1 MTAGR
6 GLLSQPKAVWAVAF
20 AAVVSFMGLGL
31 VDPILPAIA
40 KNLHASPSQV
50 ELLFT
55 SYFAF
60 TGISMLVSS
69 VVASRIGAKR
79 TLLSGLVLII
89 VFSAAAGASNSV
101 GAIVGLR
108 AGWGLGN
115 ALFIATALS
124 VIVGSASGGVA
135 GAVMLYEAALGFGI
149 SLGPLLGG
157 ELGGVSWRGP
167 FFGVAFLMAIGFV
180 VIRVFQPR
188 TPPPPKSERIS
199 ILEPLRALRHRA
211 TRGSG
216 LTAVFYNFGFFTL
229 LAYTPFPLHL
239 SIHDLGYTFTGW
251 GLLLAI
257 FAVFVAPRLGRRFG
271 DVRALGGALI
281 AIVAVLLV
289 MGVLHASQTALII
302 CIVGSGAFL
311 GITNTLM
318 TQVVMESAPVPRPIA
333 SSAYSFVRFCGG
345 AIAPFVAGKL
355 AEHVSVQAPFY
366 LGAGMTAIGVVVLW
380 SYRRALV
387 PVDAPVAESE
397 APVAE
402 SPPAPAARATAAPAA
417 RATAAPAARATA
429 APAAGL
435 TGAGPMV
442 VAVGG
447 PTARQVSALAA
458 PMARARGAA
467 VHVLHVIETDS
478 LAGEDTADLED
489 PVDARAELEGCVAEL
504 RAAGVPVTGELLRS
518 YGTHVDVAVQILRR
532 AAELGAGAIVL
543 GPETRHSALTPGV
556 SAYVASHAPTHVVIV
571 NPRAG
576 ALGRPV
582 AGALDAADPIA
593 LWDGAHPVS

>member
-1 MTAGR
+1 MTDDRHTDGR
-6 GLLSQPKAVWAVAF
+6 FFSQPKAVWAVAF

-40 KNLHASPSQV
+40 KNLHASASQV

-60 TGISMLVSS
+60 TGISMLISS

-79 TLLSGLVLII
+79 TLLAGLVLII

-135 GAVMLYEAALGFGI
+135 GAVMIYEAALGFGI

-157 ELGGVSWRGP
+157 ELGAVSWRGP
-167 FFGVAFLMAIGFV
+167 FFGVAILMAIGFV
-180 VIRVFQPR
+180 VIRVFLER
-188 TPPPPKSERIS
+188 TPPAPKHARVS
-199 ILEPLRALRHRA
+199 IVEPLRALRHRA

-239 SIHDLGYTFTGW
+239 SIHQLGYTFTGW

-257 FAVFVAPRLGRRFG
+257 FAVFVAPRIGRRYG
-271 DVRALGGALI
+271 DVRALGAALA
-281 AIVAVLLV
+281 AIVAILLL
-289 MGVLHASQTALII
+289 MGALHASQTALII
-302 CIVGSGAFL
+302 CVVASGAFL

-366 LGAGMTAIGVVVLW
+366 LGAAMTAISVAVLW
-380 SYRRALV
+380 TYRGALR
-387 PVDAPVAESE
+387 PVGDAIPT
-397 APVAE
+397 
-402 SPPAPAARATAAPAA
+402 PAPATTTTRAATPAGAP
-417 RATAAPAARATA
+417 
-429 APAAGL
+429 
-435 TGAGPMV
+435 PMV
-442 VAVGG
+442 VAVAG
-447 PTARQVSALAA
+447 PTARQVSAIAVPL
-458 PMARARGAA
+458 ARARGAA
-467 VHVLHVIETDS
+467 VHVLHVIETDV
-478 LAGEDTADLED
+478 LAGEDTADLES
-489 PVDARAELEGCVAEL
+489 PADARSVLDACVAEL
-504 RAAGVPVTGELLRS
+504 REAGVPVTGELLHS
-518 YGTHVDVAVQILRR
+518 YGTHTDVAAQILRR
-532 AAELGAGAIVL
+532 AADLRAGAIVL
-543 GPETRHSALTPGV
+543 GPDTRHVTLTGRV
-556 SAYVASHAPTHVVIV
+556 TAHVAAHAPSHVIIV
-571 NPRAG
+571 NPHAG
-576 ALGRPV
+576 PLGRPIATTAR
-582 AGALDAADPIA
+582 AGDPA
-593 LWDGAHPVS
+593 RLSDGSPN